1 MENKYYLAVEIK
13 PKNYFPINLL
23 DLNVKNSITTNK
35 LEELD
40 KFTLEY
46 TKEEIMNLIK
56 DANVAELEYDT
67 PLIIIY
73 YEKNDVRKIPVLTK
87 DLKFDIWDYLR
98 ENYQNKLVLNKIDN
112 FLKNRLDE
120 KTFNEIKSSKNIDEY
135 LINISNIPYEEVR
148 KLYFYL
154 YEN

>member
-23 DLNVKNSITTNK
+23 DLNTKCNIATNK

-40 KFTLEY
+40 KFTLQY
-46 TKEEIMNLIK
+46 TKEEIMKLIK
-56 DANVAELEYDT
+56 DSNIVEIKEDT

-73 YEKNDVRKIPVLTK
+73 YEKNDVRKIPILTK
-87 DLKFDIWDYLR
+87 DLKFDIWDYLKD
-98 ENYQNKLVLNKIDN
+98 NYQNKLILNKIDN
-112 FLKNRLDE
+112 FLKTKIE
-120 KTFNEIKSSKNIDEY
+120 EEVFNQIKMSKSVDEY
-135 LINISNIPYEEVR
+135 LINISHIPYEEIR